1 MISSTTTGISS
12 RLFQPWQP
20 VTARDSQ
27 AQTATHQ
34 PKYIELPK
42 VRDYKALE
50 MRSAFPDIKT
60 RFLSDI
66 EEMKQLAHP
75 FVGDQYDQQIDTF
88 YDKLK
93 FPPEDIFD
101 SLLPLYRE
109 TRFQIHQLVKQL
121 KNQQN
126 DPNAASKNYIANV
139 LHECLNGIGLCLAAV
154 HSRFNLC
161 FINLEALRAGLDGK
175 LFEVRSG
182 LFHQFIQSFLFE
194 QQREGVIEIPTSM
207 EVHYFNSLHNLLC
220 KSLGLSPIAD
230 RFASTNLTDHLT
242 ERFLSAA
249 PLTINACTILR
260 KLSSDWSDLFS
271 ANLQEIGVQAWETE
285 AIDASALI
293 VERTDKLDSGFFK
306 PVNELLKITGE
317 QSLVLGTIIEEMGD
331 GRYHLGRYREKL
343 LAWVVSQFCQSPDEV
358 FTAIG
363 GVDSSLYIG
372 TKGKL
377 FFWVFDHDQHLPAGQ
392 AYTFAADNHTTLTLA
407 HLTSIDFLSWSEN
420 TAYALLT
427 QAMEQTDNAGH
438 IASFFLQQATI
449 KQFRKAPALVIK
461 TLSNQ
466 LSEKLTKNDDSFKKK
481 LCQCVCDHFAA
492 EKTAMAVDSLDWL
505 HNTPLL
511 KPVLLRLQQQAID
524 VSPIVQNLVSWQ
536 ISGFSHDEIKKL
548 LSPEDCQRLF
558 KQAIKLRQGDTLS
571 NLLLTAHCD
580 QLTHLLSDHQE
591 LPLTLIARAGNLAGL
606 EYLLKLDSSAI
617 NHKDTFGFTPLYQA
631 ARYGHTECVEALL
644 KARGIDVSIKN
655 AGWTALN
662 IAARSGHA
670 KCIQALLK
678 VPGIDV
684 NGKSPNGFTPLNSA
698 ARYGYAECVKV
709 LLNAEG
715 VDANEKNN
723 TRWTP
728 LHNAAGEGHTEC
740 VKALLG
746 ARNIEL
752 HAKTPEGFTAL
763 YNAAINGHAECVKA
777 LLDVRN
783 IEVNIETPN
792 GFTPLNGAARFGRTE
807 CVKALLD
814 ASGIDVNAKNFSGFT
829 PLSSAAKYG
838 YTECVRALLDASGI
852 DVNVKTLMGFTPLH
866 TAARHDYAECVKVLL
881 NAPGIDVNKKNKYGW
896 APLSSAAS
904 EGFTDCVRELL
915 KAKTIKVNQRGPY
928 DKLTPLMLAIEYKH
942 EACAKLLIQDPRTGV
957 NKVSEFLQTAL
968 SKARQNELTETVS
981 LLKTHPNLNKFLDR
995 VIRVLRH

>member
-1 MISSTTTGISS
+1 
-12 RLFQPWQP
+12 
-20 VTARDSQ
+20 
-27 AQTATHQ
+27 
-34 PKYIELPK
+34 
-42 VRDYKALE
+42 
-50 MRSAFPDIKT
+50 
-60 RFLSDI
+60 
-66 EEMKQLAHP
+66 
-75 FVGDQYDQQIDTF
+75 
-88 YDKLK
+88 
-93 FPPEDIFD
+93 
-101 SLLPLYRE
+101 
-109 TRFQIHQLVKQL
+109 
-121 KNQQN
+121 
-126 DPNAASKNYIANV
+126 
-139 LHECLNGIGLCLAAV
+139 
-154 HSRFNLC
+154 
-161 FINLEALRAGLDGK
+161 
-175 LFEVRSG
+175 
-182 LFHQFIQSFLFE
+182 
-194 QQREGVIEIPTSM
+194 
-207 EVHYFNSLHNLLC
+207 
-220 KSLGLSPIAD
+220 
-230 RFASTNLTDHLT
+230 
-242 ERFLSAA
+242 
-249 PLTINACTILR
+249 
-260 KLSSDWSDLFS
+260 
-271 ANLQEIGVQAWETE
+271 
-285 AIDASALI
+285 
-293 VERTDKLDSGFFK
+293 
-306 PVNELLKITGE
+306 
-317 QSLVLGTIIEEMGD
+317 
-331 GRYHLGRYREKL
+331 
-343 LAWVVSQFCQSPDEV
+343 
-358 FTAIG
+358 
-363 GVDSSLYIG
+363 
-372 TKGKL
+372 
-377 FFWVFDHDQHLPAGQ
+377 
-392 AYTFAADNHTTLTLA
+392 
-407 HLTSIDFLSWSEN
+407 
-420 TAYALLT
+420 
-427 QAMEQTDNAGH
+427 MEQTNNAEH

-606 EYLLKLDSSAI
+606 EYLLKLESSAI

-670 KCIQALLK
+670 KCVQALLK

-723 TRWTP
+723 TSWTP

-746 ARNIEL
+746 TRNIEL

-852 DVNVKTLMGFTPLH
+852 DVNVKTLMGFTPP
-866 TAARHDYAECVKVLL
+866 A
-881 NAPGIDVNKKNKYGW
+881 
-896 APLSSAAS
+896 
-904 EGFTDCVRELL
+904 
-915 KAKTIKVNQRGPY
+915 QRGPAQ
-928 DKLTPLMLAIEYKH
+928 L
-942 EACAKLLIQDPRTGV
+942 R
-957 NKVSEFLQTAL
+957 
-968 SKARQNELTETVS
+968 
-981 LLKTHPNLNKFLDR
+981 R
-995 VIRVLRH
+995 VR